1 MNEQEQQDFENQL
14 RRFPP
19 ARLPEQLMARILAAK
34 PCVQSRPEPSSRQPA
49 GLPEWLGVLRWLAP
63 AAVAAVILIA
73 ILRPHPMAPAR
84 VSPKPLAET
93 AAPIRADDAEVDQK
107 LVSSYDAVAQLP
119 SGEPVRFRVEK
130 WRDQIVLQD
139 TNRGFIVEQTIP
151 RVEVVP
157 VRFETY

>member
-1 MNEQEQQDFENQL
+1 
-14 RRFPP
+14 
-19 ARLPEQLMARILAAK
+19 
-34 PCVQSRPEPSSRQPA
+34 
-49 GLPEWLGVLRWLAP
+49 
-63 AAVAAVILIA
+63 
-73 ILRPHPMAPAR
+73 MAPAR